1 MSPSGIESATLRLV
15 AQCLNQL
22 RHRVP
27 LHLEVKDAN
36 YVVAN
41 YVFFSIVT
49 MLPNASS
56 RDLDDAV
63 TGSVYSVEW

>member
-15 AQCLNQL
+15 AQCLSQL

-36 YVVAN
+36 YEVAN
-41 YVFFSIVT
+41 YVFFSNVT

-63 TGSVYSVEW
+63 TGNVYSVEW